1 LAFERRYAQLYDT
14 IYSAKDYA
22 FEVGQVLEFAHRYGV
37 EVRTIVD
44 YGCGTGNHA
53 RRFAEKGIKVY
64 GIDRSQDM
72 LAAAREK
79 TRGLQNVEF
88 LHDSELAAIP
98 EFSVDIF
105 CLLFDVV
112 SYIVENDALDR
123 LLSYV
128 VSRLKPQG
136 LFVFDFWYGPGV
148 LSLRPVNRWKEFEAN
163 GAKILRLTRAD
174 LDWDNSTVN
183 VTHEIIVTQENQLK
197 DRFVDDHV
205 MRFFFKREINYLLQ
219 AHGLEVVQFGT
230 WQAPESPPTTNDWS
244 ALIVSRHFGRE
255 KQRIREQRNRQGR

>member
-1 LAFERRYAQLYDT
+1 LAFERRYTQLYDT
-14 IYSAKDYA
+14 IYAAKDYA
-22 FEVGQVLEFAHRYGV
+22 FEVGQVLEFARRYGV
-37 EVRTIVD
+37 DAKTIVD
-44 YGCGTGNHA
+44 YGCGTGSHA

-79 TRGLQNVEF
+79 TKGLQNLAF

-128 VSRLKPQG
+128 ISRLKPQG

-183 VTHEIIVTQENQLK
+183 VTHEIIVTQENQVK
-197 DRFVDDHV
+197 DRFSDSHI
-205 MRFFFKREINYLLQ
+205 MRFFFKKEIGYLLK
-219 AHGLEVVQFGT
+219 AHGLEIAQFGT
-230 WQAPESPPTTNDWS
+230 WQAPESSPTTNDWS
-244 ALIVSRHFGRE
+244 VLVVSR
-255 KQRIREQRNRQGR
+255 RIASRNGGGGKEQ

>member
-1 LAFERRYAQLYDT
+1 MPFEPRYAQLYDA
-14 IYSAKDYA
+14 IYAAKDYG
-22 FEVGQVLEFAHRYGV
+22 FEVGQVLEFARRYGV

-44 YGCGTGNHA
+44 YGCGTGSHA
-53 RRFAEKGIKVY
+53 RRFAERGIKVY
-64 GIDRSQDM
+64 GIDRSEHM

-79 TRGLQNVEF
+79 TKGQQNVEF
-88 LHDSELAAIP
+88 LHDSQLAVIP
-98 EFSVDIF
+98 EGSVDIF

-136 LFVFDFWYGPGV
+136 LFVFDFWYGPSV

-183 VTHEIIVTQENQLK
+183 VTHEIIVTQENQVK
-197 DRFVDDHV
+197 DRFSDSHI
-205 MRFFFKREINYLLQ
+205 MRFFFTKEIGYLLK
-219 AHGLEVVQFGT
+219 AHGLEIAQFGT
-230 WQAPESPPTTNDWS
+230 WQDPESSPTTNDWS
-244 ALIVSRHFGRE
+244 ALVVSRRFR
-255 KQRIREQRNRQGR
+255 

>member
-1 LAFERRYAQLYDT
+1 VQLYDT

-22 FEVGQVLEFAHRYGV
+22 FEVGQVFEFARRYGINAK
-37 EVRTIVD
+37 TIVD

-64 GIDRSQDM
+64 GIDRSHDM

-79 TRGLQNVEF
+79 TKGLQNLEF

-105 CLLFDVV
+105 CLLFDVI

-128 VSRLKPQG
+128 ASRLKPQG
-136 LFVFDFWYGPGV
+136 LFVLDFWYGPGV

-163 GAKILRLTRAD
+163 GTKILRLTQAD

-183 VTHEIIVTQENQLK
+183 VTHEIIVTQENQVK
-197 DRFVDDHV
+197 DRFSDSHI
-205 MRFFFKREINYLLQ
+205 MRFFFKKEIDYLLQ
-219 AHGLEVVQFGT
+219 THGLEVVQFGT
-230 WQAPESPPTTNDWS
+230 WQVPESSPTTNDWS
-244 ALIVSRHFGRE
+244 ALIVSRRFR
-255 KQRIREQRNRQGR
+255 